1 VSQLLHRRLV
11 AVRGNIADLEG
22 QLQLEAHRQGIESA
36 PQVAW
41 LSDGARGLW
50 GLFERYFATLAVG
63 ILDFYHATQHPSEA
77 AQAYG
82 DTVPTRTSKEWFTRL
97 RHQLRHGYVH
107 RMIREFSALN
117 DVLQAIDEPI
127 EQVSTDGAYDHR
139 HGYDEIAA

>member
-1 VSQLLHRRLV
+1 MSQLLHRRLV

-63 ILDFYHATQHPSEA
+63 ILDFYHA
-77 AQAYG
+77 YG